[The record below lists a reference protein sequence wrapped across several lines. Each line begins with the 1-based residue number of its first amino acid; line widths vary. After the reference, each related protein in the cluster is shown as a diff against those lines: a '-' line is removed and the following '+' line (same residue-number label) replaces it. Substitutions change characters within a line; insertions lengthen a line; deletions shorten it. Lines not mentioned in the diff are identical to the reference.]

1 MFGGQLHAHTHTHT
15 YTQSSVCK
23 VEVWE
28 GRNIVCASVH
38 GVNDVDKLG
47 FERRATNQ
55 EAVHILLL
63 TNRLAVS
70 RSDGAYMKSE

>member
-28 GRNIVCASVH
+28 ADSVCASVH

-47 FERRATNQ
+47 FERRATNK

-70 RSDGAYMKSE
+70 RSDRAYMKSE